1 MRSLRMKHI
10 ESIQTKISI
19 LTRLKKLSSPFKN
32 WTQLDQRTF
41 RSHVILRNRIGGLM
55 ETPLN
60 SRLDMQNVDP
70 EVKSFIYQVISE
82 FEPYCTPNTQV
93 SVISK
98 DPLKLISHF
107 EANGD
112 EYDRTDLRKMHRISI
127 TLAEEGTQ
135 LEEEGL
141 DENIFEAIR
150 IAKDKLL
157 KVLMEIQDNVISN
170 QDRAMQINIA
180 RESGSVH

>member
-1 MRSLRMKHI
+1 
-10 ESIQTKISI
+10 
-19 LTRLKKLSSPFKN
+19 
-32 WTQLDQRTF
+32 
-41 RSHVILRNRIGGLM
+41 M

-60 SRLDMQNVDP
+60 SQLDIQNIDP

-82 FEPYCTPNTQV
+82 FEPYCTPTTQV
-93 SVISK
+93 AVVSK

-107 EANGD
+107 EATGD
-112 EYDRTDLRKMHRISI
+112 EYDRTDLRKMYRISI
-127 TLAEEGTQ
+127 TLSEEGTK

-157 KVLMEIQDNVISN
+157 KVLMEIQDHVISN
-170 QDRAMQINIA
+170 QDRAMQINTA
-180 RESGSVH
+180 RENGSVH